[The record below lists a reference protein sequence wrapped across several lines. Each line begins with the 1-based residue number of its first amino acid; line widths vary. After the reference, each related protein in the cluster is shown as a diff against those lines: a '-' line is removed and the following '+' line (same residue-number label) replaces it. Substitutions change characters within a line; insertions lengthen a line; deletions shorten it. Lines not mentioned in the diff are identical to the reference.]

1 MKIDFFEVI
10 IYIKIF
16 IRKYLMKKI
25 KEIYVK
31 HPVKFRITIFFILF
45 CLFIV
50 NNSWLYKKP
59 IAKVLNYKII
69 NEETISNYSENGF
82 PITENQYEQKVTLKL
97 LNTKHH
103 GEKFNIT
110 NTYTDS
116 RTDNSKLK
124 KGDRVF
130 VTINDKGDKL
140 SGSIDGVK
148 RDSYAFLLISIFIYL
163 MIIMVNKRGA
173 IISITLL
180 INIVIFATA
189 LELYSKGTDILLIAF
204 ILVIVFPIITL
215 VFSNGFNKNTFAA
228 IMSSF
233 ISLFI
238 ATLILKASIKYGGE
252 IDYSALDYIVGNHD
266 LDRIFFAGISLAGL
280 GVIMDVSVTIC
291 ASLHELSNK
300 NPDIHIKQLF
310 KAGREIGFDIMG
322 TMINVLLFTYVC
334 GLMPLIIIKMK
345 NGISLLSIIKLQ
357 IPFEISSFL
366 MGSIEILI
374 TIPVSIGISSILF
387 KKGRNKL

>member
-1 MKIDFFEVI
+1 
-10 IYIKIF
+10 
-16 IRKYLMKKI
+16 MKKI
-25 KEIYVK
+25 KELYK
-31 HPVKFRITIFFILF
+31 KYPVRFCITIFFVVFCIFIL
-45 CLFIV
+45 
-50 NNSWLYKKP
+50 NNNWIYKKP
-59 IAKVLNYKII
+59 VAKVVKSKIVH
-69 NEETISNYSENGF
+69 EETISNHSDTTF
-82 PITENQYEQKVTLKL
+82 PVKEKQYEQKVTLKL
-97 LNTKHH
+97 LNTKHR

-110 NTYTDS
+110 NIYTDS

-140 SGSIDGVK
+140 SGSVDSIK
-148 RDSYAFLLISIFIYL
+148 RDSYAFLLIAVFIYL
-163 MIIMVNKRGA
+163 IIMIVNKRGA
-173 IISITLL
+173 VISVTLL
-180 INIVIFATA
+180 VNIIIFAA
-189 LELYSKGTDILLIAF
+189 SLELYSKGTDILFIAF
-204 ILVIVFPIITL
+204 ILIIIFPIITL
-215 VFSNGFNKNTFAA
+215 VFSNGINKNTFAA
-228 IMSSF
+228 VISSF

-238 ATLILKASIKYGGE
+238 SAIILEASVKYGGE
-252 IDYSALDYIVGNHD
+252 IDYSALDYIVGNHA

-280 GVIMDVSVTIC
+280 GVIMDVAVSIC
-291 ASLHELSNK
+291 ASLHELSEK
-300 NPDIHIKQLF
+300 NPDTTIKQLF